1 MDYALVW
8 YALIGLA
15 VLIYVILDG
24 FDLGIGILF
33 PSAHSEIE
41 RDMMMNSIAPVW
53 DGNET
58 WLVLGGGGLFAVFP
72 LAYSVVMPALYA
84 PLILM
89 LLGLILRGV
98 SFEYRFKTKK
108 GKFLWDTAFFV
119 GSLTATLMQGIMLGA
134 LLQGIEMEGRAYS
147 GDWFDW
153 LSPFSLFCSLALV
166 FAYVLLGS
174 CWLMMK
180 LPNDL
185 TERYE
190 MIAKRAG
197 VGMVA
202 CIAIVSIW
210 LPLQNGLIFDRWF
223 SFPNTLVLL
232 CIPALSAWFIKQLY
246 VSLQN
251 HKALKAYLC
260 GIALFVLA
268 ATGFGV
274 STFPYLIPFS
284 LTYSQAAAPDESLK
298 FLLAGTVFLLPLIM
312 AYSAYTYW
320 VFRGKMK
327 HGEHYH

>member
-1 MDYALVW
+1 
-8 YALIGLA
+8 
-15 VLIYVILDG
+15 
-24 FDLGIGILF
+24 
-33 PSAHSEIE
+33 
-41 RDMMMNSIAPVW
+41 
-53 DGNET
+53 
-58 WLVLGGGGLFAVFP
+58 
-72 LAYSVVMPALYA
+72 
-84 PLILM
+84 
-89 LLGLILRGV
+89 
-98 SFEYRFKTKK
+98 
-108 GKFLWDTAFFV
+108 
-119 GSLTATLMQGIMLGA
+119 MLGA

-232 CIPALSAWFIKQLY
+232 CIPALSASLSSSSMSLY
-246 VSLQN
+246 KITKPSKPTSVVL
-251 HKALKAYLC
+251 LC
-260 GIALFVLA
+260 SCWQQQG
-268 ATGFGV
+268 
-274 STFPYLIPFS
+274 S
-284 LTYSQAAAPDESLK
+284 E
-298 FLLAGTVFLLPLIM
+298 
-312 AYSAYTYW
+312 
-320 VFRGKMK
+320 
-327 HGEHYH
+327 